1 MTKQSLE
8 QPFRTGFVALIGKPN
23 VGKSTLL
30 NALLGEKVA
39 IVSHRP
45 QTTRVPLRGIY
56 NSLGAQIIFIDT
68 PGMHSPRHELG
79 KFMMNVARQALGA
92 ADIVCMMV
100 DISKPP
106 TQLDRRIAEDIASAK
121 IPRLLLLN
129 KIDLRPTQGPQQEVY
144 QNLGTWDMELALS
157 AQTGAGVPE
166 LIDEIVARLPEGE
179 PLYPEDWLVD
189 QSIQNLA
196 AELVREKVLHFTNQE
211 VPHSVAVEVEEWK
224 EQDER
229 IYVRMTINVEKQSQK
244 GIVIGAGGTML
255 KRIGSSAR
263 IDIESLTGRP
273 VYLDLWV
280 KVRPG
285 WRNDPSSLG
294 WLGYRAKDY

>member
-1 MTKQSLE
+1 MMNHSLE

-45 QTTRVPLRGIY
+45 QTTRIPLRGIY
-56 NSLGAQIIFIDT
+56 TSPGAQIIFIDT

-79 KFMMNVARQALGA
+79 KFMVHVARQALGA

-106 TQLDRRIAEDIASAK
+106 TQLDRRIAEELAATQ

-129 KIDLRPTQGPQQEVY
+129 KIDLRPTQGSQQAAY
-144 QNLGTWDMELALS
+144 QALGNWDMELALS
-157 AQTGAGVPE
+157 AQTGAGVPA
-166 LIDEIVARLPEGE
+166 LIDEIVARLPAGE

-189 QSIQNLA
+189 QSIQSLA
-196 AELVREKVLHFTNQE
+196 SELVREKVLHCTNQE

-224 EQDER
+224 EHDER
-229 IYVRMTINVEKQSQK
+229 TYVRMTINVEKQSQK
-244 GIVIGAGGTML
+244 GIIIGAGGTML

-263 IDIESLTGRP
+263 IDIEKLTGRP

-294 WLGYRAKDY
+294 WLGYRVKDY